1 MARHSPKQEQ
11 DPWQQSLRRCRTIAR
26 RRRSQGV
33 IEFLEEWLE
42 MAKRGEVQAVAVVAV
57 TDGRE
62 LLSGRFEN
70 NHWAGLLAAHDMSR
84 HNMLTAAY
92 SVGRRA

>member
-1 MARHSPKQEQ
+1 MAAE
-11 DPWQQSLRRCRTIAR
+11 TEAM
-26 RRRSQGV
+26 QGEGAAAPV
-33 IEFLEEWLE
+33 DGVVEFLEEWLE
-42 MAKRGEVQAVAVVAV
+42 MAKRGEVQAVAVIAV

-70 NHWAGLLAAHDMSR
+70 NHWAALLAAHDMSR

-92 SVGRRA
+92 SLGRRAS

>member
-1 MARHSPKQEQ
+1 MAAEPQAIQ
-11 DPWQQSLRRCRTIAR
+11 DDCAPAPVA
-26 RRRSQGV
+26 GV

-57 TDGRE
+57 TEGRE

-92 SVGRRA
+92 SHGRRAS

>member
-1 MARHSPKQEQ
+1 MAAKPQAMPNERAPA
-11 DPWQQSLRRCRTIAR
+11 PV
-26 RRRSQGV
+26 QGV
-33 IEFLEEWLE
+33 IEFLEEWLD
-42 MAKRGEVQAVAVVAV
+42 MARRGEVQAVAVVAV

-70 NHWAGLLAAHDMSR
+70 NHWAALLAAHDMSR

-92 SVGRRA
+92 SVGRRAS

>member
-1 MARHSPKQEQ
+1 MAAEPQAMQ
-11 DPWQQSLRRCRTIAR
+11 DDCAPAPVA
-26 RRRSQGV
+26 GV

-57 TDGRE
+57 TEGRE

-70 NHWAGLLAAHDMSR
+70 NHWAGAAGRARHVAAQHADGSLQRRPPRVAHDSEK
-84 HNMLTAAY
+84 
-92 SVGRRA
+92 